1 MAITCSRY
9 QLFFVCLHYIN
20 RLTAMSCKCGVQYTF
35 CKNTVFYS
43 ENQVFTPKTHDCRRI
58 GITYSADFRSAPHY
72 RSTHGGKHFLSFYD
86 IKKRATVDDTTRFG
100 RHGQDLAC
108 GGYGQYFVCLEATCG
123 AHGSYGACCQG
134 AVVKLFSACYDH
146 TPQDISSEKG
156 GGRLLP

>member
-35 CKNTVFYS
+35 CNNTVFYS

-100 RHGQDLAC
+100 RHGQDLSCCRNGENTCQIRAK
-108 GGYGQYFVCLEATCG
+108 GNINGTYGTCCKSVF
-123 AHGSYGACCQG
+123 ANC
-134 AVVKLFSACYDH
+134 
-146 TPQDISSEKG
+146 
-156 GGRLLP
+156 